1 MSVVLR
7 VSTEEHLREI
17 KDSKARREIHV
28 DQLAVVENWDGP
40 STDLFKT
47 NGKLTQHFT
56 RRLEDDDGLV
66 AIARKLYRTKRGP
79 TCEPPSAL
87 LLMEPHNEETLK
99 RLSALIGRVRQV
111 DLTEAEAGPF
121 YIMPPVGGNDRW
133 HITYDNRS
141 RYRQHLI
148 TDFFASDHNATKNP
162 GGRPKKQKVA

>member
-7 VSTEEHLREI
+7 MSTEEHLREI

-66 AIARKLYRTKRGP
+66 TAWL
-79 TCEPPSAL
+79 PSPGSCTAQSVAL
-87 LLMEPHNEETLK
+87 HVNHH
-99 RLSALIGRVRQV
+99 RRC
-111 DLTEAEAGPF
+111 
-121 YIMPPVGGNDRW
+121 Y
-133 HITYDNRS
+133 
-141 RYRQHLI
+141 
-148 TDFFASDHNATKNP
+148 
-162 GGRPKKQKVA
+162 